1 MIVEIYL
8 INGRMLHSSTFH
20 AFDRKYKQI
29 KLHGK
34 YLSVDLILHIL
45 WMILRKMSKCLFAAV
60 ANWFATSAKLTLS
73 RVLMWTYTNITAC
86 SRLFPHVISQ
96 SWPEEFF

>member
-34 YLSVDLILHIL
+34 YLSVNLILHIL
-45 WMILRKMSKCLFAAV
+45 
-60 ANWFATSAKLTLS
+60 
-73 RVLMWTYTNITAC
+73 
-86 SRLFPHVISQ
+86 
-96 SWPEEFF
+96 